1 MGFARAVIRRAKFQ
15 DIPEIFDLMV
25 EGHAR
30 SKYRGRDQID
40 RAEAKS
46 LLMNAIQRH
55 GLKRAGGTCVFVT
68 DAVDGFIMGVLDR
81 VYHVGTK
88 LAAQDAFYY
97 CRPTSNPQDRIG
109 LLGEYVAWAAG
120 IQDVIEVRNA
130 VTDII
135 DDVGKVEAL
144 YVRCGFTRCGV
155 MMERKIK

>member
-1 MGFARAVIRRAKFQ
+1 MIRRAKFQ
-15 DIPEIFDLMV
+15 DIPEIFGLMA

-30 SKYRGRDQID
+30 SKYRDRDQID
-40 RAEAKS
+40 KAEAKG

-68 DAVDGFIMGVLDR
+68 DQADGFIVGILDR

-88 LAAQDAFYY
+88 LVAQDVFYY
-97 CRPTSNPQDRIG
+97 CRPTSHPQDRLG

-120 IQDVIEVRNA
+120 IPDVIEVRNS

-135 DDVGKVEAL
+135 GEVEKVEAL